1 MKASER
7 KRAIA
12 DRRAESEMKEVRLWC
27 KDQWKKFPVFRVP
40 VEALMLHVDN
50 HRFQA
55 ERKLIESKLGRA
67 LDPENVPEDEQA
79 VISILLDN
87 ALDVDG
93 DRVVGKSTKESEAL
107 RNDWEDR
114 GQETPFWIRP
124 DGTVRNGNRRLA
136 MLKRLREERGV
147 ESREFVDAVI
157 LEPTEV
163 NERDLFE
170 MEQREQLTENLKIR
184 YTDINLLLTLK
195 AAADSRKIDWND
207 PDSIEKIATQLQ
219 HVAKGNKAY
228 AAIQLRAIKYMDLFL
243 ADAGKPGQYQD
254 LLRQVERFRDIGK
267 LMVQM
272 EPDYPDE
279 APDMLRL
286 AFAAIRAGNKH
297 GDIRALRKIFVDDRV
312 RYKKLLAAITKDEEE
327 WEKAGGGPRLAEPKI
342 VTKPT
347 DDEDD
352 DEDED
357 PGPVVP
363 NYPSDRVKTKIS
375 NAIDGYQANQLNVGS
390 ILEQAYD
397 RLEALDAKKL
407 KEALQEEGG
416 EEISET
422 LSRLLTWADAART
435 ALAQN
440 KKSK

>member
-1 MKASER
+1 MKATER
-7 KRAIA
+7 KRAVA
-12 DRRAESEMKEVRLWC
+12 ERREDTGTKARLWC
-27 KDQWKKFPVFRVP
+27 KDEWKMFPIFRVP

-67 LDPENVPEDEQA
+67 LDPENVPEDDDA
-79 VISILLDN
+79 VIAILLDN
-87 ALDVDG
+87 ALEVDG
-93 DRVVGKSTKESEAL
+93 DTVVGKPTKDAEAL
-107 RNDWEDR
+107 RNDWQAR

-124 DGTVRNGNRRLA
+124 DGTVRNGNRRLG
-136 MLKRLREERGV
+136 MLKRLRDDEGV
-147 ESREFVDAVI
+147 EGREFVDAVI
-157 LEPTEV
+157 LEPTDV

-195 AAADSRKIDWND
+195 AAAEARKIDWND
-207 PDSIEKIATQLQ
+207 PESIDKIATQLQ

-243 ADAGKPGQYQD
+243 ADAGKAGQYQD

-267 LMVQM
+267 LMLQM
-272 EPDYPDE
+272 EADYPDD

-286 AFAAIRAGNKH
+286 AFAAIRAGNRH
-297 GDIRALRKIFVDDRV
+297 EDIRALKRIFVDDRA

-327 WEKAGGGPRLAEPKI
+327 WEKAGGGARLGEPRI

-347 DDEDD
+347 DDED
-352 DEDED
+352 EDEG

-397 RLEALDAKKL
+397 RLEALDAEKL
-407 KEALQEEGG
+407 KEALQAEGG
-416 EEISET
+416 EDVSET
-422 LSRLLTWADAART
+422 LLKVLDWADAART
-435 ALAQN
+435 VLPTG

>member
-1 MKASER
+1 MKATER
-7 KRAIA
+7 RRAIG
-12 DRRAESEMKEVRLWC
+12 DRREDTETKARLWC
-27 KDQWKKFPVFRVP
+27 KDEWKLFPIFRVP

-67 LDPENVPEDEQA
+67 LDPENLPEDEEA
-79 VISILLDN
+79 VVAILLDN
-87 ALDVDG
+87 ALEVDG
-93 DRVVGKSTKESEAL
+93 DRVVGKPTKDAEAL
-107 RNDWEDR
+107 RNDWQAR

-136 MLKRLREERGV
+136 MLKRLRDDEGV
-147 ESREFVDAVI
+147 EGREFVDAVI
-157 LEPTEV
+157 LDPQEV

-195 AAADSRKIDWND
+195 AAADARKIDWND
-207 PDSIEKIATQLQ
+207 PESIEKIATQLQ

-267 LMVQM
+267 LMLQM
-272 EPDYPDE
+272 ETDYPDE

-297 GDIRALRKIFVDDRV
+297 GDIRAFRRIFVDDRA

-327 WEKAGGGPRLAEPKI
+327 WEKAGGGTRLGEPKI

-347 DDEDD
+347 QDEDE

-363 NYPSDRVKTKIS
+363 NYPSVRVRTKIS

-390 ILEQAYD
+390 ILDQAYD

-407 KEALQEEGG
+407 KEALQGEGAQ
-416 EEISET
+416 EILET
-422 LSRLLTWADAART
+422 LSKLLLWADAART
-435 ALAQN
+435 VLPAS

>member
-1 MKASER
+1 MNAIER
-7 KRAIA
+7 KRAIV

-27 KDQWKKFPVFRVP
+27 KDQWRTFPVFRVP

-79 VISILLDN
+79 VIAILLDN

-107 RNDWEDR
+107 RNDWQDR

-157 LEPTEV
+157 LEPAEV
-163 NERDLFE
+163 NEHDLFE

-195 AAADSRKIDWND
+195 AAADARNIDWND
-207 PDSIEKIATQLQ
+207 PDSIETIATQLQ
-219 HVAKGNKAY
+219 HVAKGNRAY

-267 LMVQM
+267 VIVQM
-272 EPDYPDE
+272 DLDYPDE

-286 AFAAIRAGNKH
+286 GFAAIRAGNRH
-297 GDIRALRKIFVDDRV
+297 EHIRALRKIFVDDRA

-327 WEKAGGGPRLAEPKI
+327 WEKAGGGARLAAPKI

-347 DDEDD
+347 EDD

-357 PGPVVP
+357 PGPVIP
-363 NYPSDRVKTKIS
+363 NYPSDRVRTKIS

-397 RLEALDAKKL
+397 RLEALDANRL
-407 KEALQEEGG
+407 KAALQGEGG

-422 LSRLLTWADAART
+422 LSKLLTWADAAST
-435 ALAQN
+435 ALPTN
-440 KKSK
+440 KQSK